1 MRLVCISDTHQ
12 LHCDVHLP
20 HGDVLVCAGDFCSR
34 GTLAEADFFA
44 QWLVT
49 RPHKYKVVV
58 AGNHDMCFENPKL
71 RAAAEGL
78 FEEEGVHYLRD
89 SGIEIEGVKFYG
101 SPWQPEFYDWAF
113 NLSRLGP
120 ELRDFWDRIPSDT
133 NVLVTHGPPHGIL
146 DETPSKFNP
155 RFRKRKG
162 PLENVGCELLRS
174 RVDQLSQLGNLKAHI
189 FGHIHY
195 SHGTVFKDGV
205 QYINA
210 ACCTEQYKPLNVPRV
225 FEL

>member
-12 LHCDVHLP
+12 LHNHIQLP
-20 HGDVLVCAGDFCSR
+20 HGDVLICAGDFCSR
-34 GTLAEADFFA
+34 GTLAEADNFA
-44 QWLVT
+44 EWFVS

-58 AGNHDMCFENPKL
+58 AGNHDMCFEHLKF
-71 RAAAEGL
+71 RSHAESL
-78 FEEEGVHYLRD
+78 FDQDNVFYLRD
-89 SGIEIEGVKFYG
+89 SGVIIEGVNFYG

-113 NLSRLGP
+113 NLPRLGP
-120 ELRDFWDRIPSDT
+120 ELRDFWDRIPENT

-146 DETPSKFNP
+146 DDTPSKFNP

-162 PLENVGCELLRS
+162 ALESVGCELLRK
-174 RVDQLSQLGNLKAHI
+174 RVDQLSKLKNLKAHV

-195 SHGTVFKDGV
+195 SAGTIYKDGV

-210 ACCTEQYKPLNVPRV
+210 ASCTEQYKPLNVPKV
-225 FEL
+225 FDL